1 MTSSPDEVLGEKQK
15 QAAAARAAKD
25 FDLWHKWHTHGRTP
39 EHLEPLLD
47 AYAPLIA
54 RKTQEWTGSVLIPRS
69 VMEGEITKHVIT
81 AFQTYDP
88 KRGAALNTH
97 VQHRIQKAKRFMVQ
111 HQNVTYIPEPQAY
124 QIGNIQRA
132 HNALSQDLGR
142 DPTTQEIADHI
153 GLPVRQVSRIQKSI
167 HADIPG
173 SSLETDPVPRL
184 GPREQEVLALLPGIL
199 SVEEKQVFD
208 LIYHPD
214 PKKRMTS
221 TSDIASKIGKNP
233 SQVSR
238 LKTSIIQKTKQYL

>member
-1 MTSSPDEVLGEKQK
+1 MASDPDEILKEKHK
-15 QAAAARAAKD
+15 QATAVRAAKD
-25 FDLWHKWHTHGRTP
+25 LELWHQWHGGGRKP

-47 AYAPLIA
+47 AYQPLIA
-54 RKTQEWTGSVLIPRS
+54 RKTQEWTPPLIPRS
-69 VMEGEITKHVIT
+69 AMEAEITKHVIT

-111 HQNVTYIPEPQAY
+111 HQNVAYIPEPQAY
-124 QIGNIQRA
+124 QIGNIERA
-132 HNALSQDLGR
+132 HNALSEELGR
-142 DPTTQEIADHI
+142 APTTQEIADH
-153 GLPVRQVSRIQKSI
+153 LSMPVRQVSRIQKSI
-167 HADIPG
+167 RRDVPG
-173 SSLETDPVPRL
+173 SALETDPVPHL

-199 SVEEKQVFD
+199 SPEEKQVFD

-221 TSDIASKIGKNP
+221 TSDIAQKVGKNP

-238 LKTSIIQKTKQYL
+238 LKTSIIQKTKRYL